1 MKAPGPFTLRAP
13 TQADGAGVAALVRAA
28 GQLEPLTTYAYLLLC
43 SHFAETAAV
52 AERAGELAGVA
63 LGYRLPEDATRLFV
77 WQIGVHP
84 AARGQGLAKLLLAE
98 LADRP
103 SLRDIVWMEQT
114 IAPSNQASNRL
125 FESFAR
131 SRSCELS
138 RARGFVPQDFGS
150 SAHEEEH
157 LVRIQLRT
165 SAP

>member
-1 MKAPGPFTLRAP
+1 ASPCCPGVPANSTPSAPQIHTSMKAPGPFTLRAP

-52 AERAGELAGVA
+52 AERAGELADVARVLAGVTS
-63 LGYRLPEDATRLFV
+63 GSRLPDDATRLFV

-84 AARGQGLAKLLLAE
+84 AARGQGLAKLLLAV

-131 SRSCELS
+131 SRSC
-138 RARGFVPQDFGS
+138 
-150 SAHEEEH
+150 
-157 LVRIQLRT
+157 
-165 SAP
+165 